1 MAFPVIQAS
10 NVSKTNG
17 ASSHTASLPASIVAG
32 EFLVLFFT
40 CDSSSTITTP
50 SGWTSVKDYSNGS
63 RRLAMFT
70 KTATGSEGA
79 TVAVTTSGTTDS
91 VHASY
96 RVSTNNYTVT
106 VSTGANGSP
115 SDNSPDP
122 DTLTNGSSGQ
132 YLWFAVCG
140 AGANVTAYPTNYNT
154 NTRTETQDAFSLGV
168 GTRSTETDVQNPS
181 AFTTSGNTAWV
192 AFTASLAPQTPY
204 IGSFPILAMAS
215 TILSIGISYGATA
228 TTALLTM
235 ASQIFTPT
243 TKTTNKTNWQN
254 ETKPTTSWN
263 NEQL

>member
-10 NVSKTNG
+10 VVSKTNG

-40 CDSSSTITTP
+40 CDSISTITTP

-106 VSTGANGSP
+106 VSSGATAT
-115 SDNSPDP
+115 DTAPDP

-140 AGANVTAYPTNYNT
+140 AGAVNVTAYPTDYNT
-154 NTRTETQDAFSLGV
+154 NTRTETQDGFSLGV

-181 AFTTSGNTAWV
+181 AFTTSGATAWV

-215 TILSIGISYGATA
+215 TIFSIGISYGATA

-254 ETKPTTSWN
+254 ETKPTTSWT